1 MWQNPKKHLTEVN
14 KDRDVQYSVG
24 VEIAQT
30 NRPKY
35 QQISQKRMN
44 REPQSTP
51 EIIFKDYNFIGVRHW
66 KGLTTGWPPSGGDA
80 VRKHARSH
88 HSFELR
94 FSSAQWRP
102 LFIMTS
108 SASCL
113 LWACFLRVHGS
124 PLWRHHSDLDAVW
137 RRQHVWLRIW
147 KCGG

>member
-1 MWQNPKKHLTEVN
+1 MSKEVEVRYNPKKRLTEVN

-35 QQISQKRMN
+35 QQISQERMN

-66 KGLTTGWPPSGGDA
+66 KGVTNGWPPSGGDA
-80 VRKHARSH
+80 VRKHAHHH

-94 FSSAQWRP
+94 VGVSDRGVLNQP
-102 LFIMTS
+102 TS
-108 SASCL
+108 E
-113 LWACFLRVHGS
+113 FELRVPDSG
-124 PLWRHHSDLDAVW
+124 W
-137 RRQHVWLRIW
+137 
-147 KCGG
+147 